1 MVIALFCLNVLASIG
16 NLVLLIKLV
25 ITEVQLLK
33 KSK

>member
-1 MVIALFCLNVLASIG
+1 MVIALFCLNVLASIA

-25 ITEVQLLK
+25 ITEVHLLK